1 METKTDLKK
10 DKLLEK
16 LKGIQ
21 VKIDNLEKARSE
33 KIIKLAK
40 KFDLFNLSDKTIEK
54 EFALIK
60 EKYVLQSENAQ
71 AMDEGKK
78 N

>member
-1 METKTDLKK
+1 METTTDLKK

-40 KFDLFNLSDKTIEK
+40 KFDLFDLSDKTIEK
-54 EFALIK
+54 EFGLIK